1 MTATP
6 AQVAND
12 LEAQATFW
20 RKRDDDI
27 AKACLD
33 AAHMIRLLLA
43 RRPVDGRS
51 WTGLHRRLLN
61 LMSFGPHDARS
72 GANRSLQRGLD
83 TLTAMRREAGL

>member
-51 WTGLHRRLLN
+51 WTGLRPWRGWTGC
-61 LMSFGPHDARS
+61 SSARP
-72 GANRSLQRGLD
+72 
-83 TLTAMRREAGL
+83 T